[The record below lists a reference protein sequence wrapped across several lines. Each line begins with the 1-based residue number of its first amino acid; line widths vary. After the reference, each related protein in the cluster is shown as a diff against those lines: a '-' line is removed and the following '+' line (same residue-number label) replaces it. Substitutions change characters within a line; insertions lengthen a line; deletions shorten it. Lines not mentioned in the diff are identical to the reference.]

1 MATLFLQVPELKIFT
16 AILDS
21 SLSHSTSKLWARSDP
36 VNFCL
41 SANTLVQIPIIS
53 CLDYCYHFL
62 TDLIVTLA
70 LLQSSRQPK
79 CHFHSKDMTK
89 SLQQPESLIC
99 MTYSPP
105 LFVQPLLVHSSLF
118 TLFQSPGFLIIPWL
132 SQAHSHLW
140 TFALVI
146 LSVWNVLSLDIHIVH
161 FLYPSSL
168 CSDDTSMRSTLI
180 PLVKIPLFLIP
191 LVML

>member
-62 TDLIVTLA
+62 TYLIVTLA

-105 LFVQPLLVHSSLF
+105 LFVQPLLVHSVPVTWIPHYPLTVSSTLPPLNLCTGYSLCLECSFFRHPHSSFLVSIKSLF
-118 TLFQSPGFLIIPWL
+118 
-132 SQAHSHLW
+132 
-140 TFALVI
+140 
-146 LSVWNVLSLDIHIVH
+146 
-161 FLYPSSL
+161 
-168 CSDDTSMRSTLI
+168 
-180 PLVKIPLFLIP
+180 
-191 LVML
+191 